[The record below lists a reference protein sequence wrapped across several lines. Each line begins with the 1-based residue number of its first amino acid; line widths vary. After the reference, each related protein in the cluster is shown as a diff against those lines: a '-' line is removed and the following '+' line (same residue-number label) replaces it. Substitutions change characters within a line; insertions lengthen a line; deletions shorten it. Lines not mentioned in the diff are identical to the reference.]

1 MSILRLCSDC
11 EMARFFFFF
20 FRGLGEIVV
29 ATYRLSTLVCLA
41 GALAVAL
48 NDLTVKNFL
57 PVFLR

>member
-1 MSILRLCSDC
+1 MKWL
-11 EMARFFFFF
+11 AFFFFF
-20 FRGLGEIVV
+20 FGWGEIVV

>member
-20 FRGLGEIVV
+20 RGLGEIVV
-29 ATYRLSTLVCLA
+29 AMYRLSTLVCLA